1 MKRIG
6 LLTILLTI
14 ASLSM
19 QAQHATVVYNYER
32 NNFNENQALPPEMNF
47 IINGGVAEDI
57 NEVAINL
64 YRSGDDKRKKSL
76 YEGVWKRPYDSQQD
90 IFAVLMNYKL
100 HAGAK
105 YDITIDYFRSI
116 SDAEREYLKVRL
128 FQTLDAYITSSL
140 EVNRTHIELTKPY
153 KIIMRDIN
161 TIVEDGLSIYKSRNQ
176 ISFDGFSDVVKGKI
190 QQIEDANLSKG
201 KYLFGKKNRESKAA
215 YAQQLL
221 ADLKQLVHNE
231 TEQFLNSDLLTAKDT
246 KLVDDYP
253 VDKNRGSISLNVG
266 YGGVHFDGGFNNL
279 DYGTAPFVGVSL
291 PFGRKAFSPFWAN
304 TSLSAGVFVTNFTN
318 VAGEEISGPL
328 VKRPTY
334 VGLGY
339 KMFKFIRLNAGAT
352 FTEKINASS
361 GLELKDIN
369 VRPFVGISAEF
380 NLSVSF
386 GDK

>member
-64 YRSGDDKRKKSL
+64 YRSGDNKRKNSL
-76 YEGVWKRPYDSQQD
+76 YEGIWKRPYGSQQD

-100 HAGAK
+100 RGGGE
-105 YDITIDYFRSI
+105 YDITIDYFRSL

-128 FQTLDAYITSSL
+128 FQTLDAYVTSSL
-140 EVNRTHIELTKPY
+140 EVNRTRIELTKPY
-153 KIIMRDIN
+153 KIIMKDIN
-161 TIVEDGLSIYKSRNQ
+161 TIVEDGLSIYKSRNE
-176 ISFDGFSDVVKGKI
+176 IAFEGFSDVVKGKI
-190 QQIEDANLSKG
+190 RQIEDANLSKG
-201 KYLFGKKNRESKAA
+201 KYLFGKKKKESKAA
-215 YAQQLL
+215 YANQLL
-221 ADLKQLVHNE
+221 ADLKQLIHNE

-253 VDKNRGSISLNVG
+253 VDKTKGSISLNVG

-304 TSLSAGVFVTNFTN
+304 TSISAGVFVTNFTN

-352 FTEKINASS
+352 FTERINASS

-369 VRPFVGISAEF
+369 VRPFVGISAEI

>member
-64 YRSGDDKRKKSL
+64 YRSGDNKRKKSL
-76 YEGVWKRPYDSQQD
+76 YEGVWKRPYGSQQD

-100 HAGAK
+100 RGGGE

-140 EVNRTHIELTKPY
+140 EVNRTRIELTKPY
-153 KIIMRDIN
+153 KIIMRDMN
-161 TIVEDGLSIYKSRNQ
+161 TIVEDGLSIYKSRNE
-176 ISFDGFSDVVKGKI
+176 IAFDGFSDVVKGKI
-190 QQIEDANLSKG
+190 KQIEDANLSKG
-201 KYLFGKKNRESKAA
+201 KFLFGKKKRESKAA
-215 YAQQLL
+215 YANQLL
-221 ADLKQLVHNE
+221 ADLKQLIHNE

-253 VDKNRGSISLNVG
+253 VEKNRGSLSLNVG

-304 TSLSAGVFVTNFTN
+304 TSISAGVFVTNFTN

-352 FTEKINASS
+352 FTERINASS